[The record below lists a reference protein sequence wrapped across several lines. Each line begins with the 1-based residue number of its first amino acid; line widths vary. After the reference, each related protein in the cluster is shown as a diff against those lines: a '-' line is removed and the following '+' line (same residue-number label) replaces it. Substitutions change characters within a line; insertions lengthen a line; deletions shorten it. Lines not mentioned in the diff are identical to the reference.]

1 VFDQINATIFSMTDL
16 VRIQNLMKGSMLLY
30 IITQTHT
37 HTHLKSRI
45 SYEPVKDTISIAL
58 K

>member
-30 IITQTHT
+30 IIAQTHT
-37 HTHLKSRI
+37 HTYI
-45 SYEPVKDTISIAL
+45 
-58 K
+58 

>member
-30 IITQTHT
+30 IITQTH
-37 HTHLKSRI
+37 I
-45 SYEPVKDTISIAL
+45 SKI
-58 K
+58 KN